1 MRLAIFMLVA
11 CFCLDLAAAA
21 QAPAAI
27 AAQIAAENTAKQ
39 GIAVSTASDL
49 SSTVSVEA
57 VLLPYSVAKRTF
69 GKEVAE
75 KYAVV
80 SLTVSNRDPKQG
92 VVLQSVFLDYSRWL
106 FSGVFAGLTNRAQ
119 APQEVWQQQS
129 KPSQVASA
137 EVRTVRTDFQDA
149 QLWSTRNW
157 VIHIATAVGA
167 AAGAVSFST
176 ASDLFAPSVAAFN
189 GNVVPALGIIWP
201 DNSQSQL
208 NLLNDIGFRTNHVI
222 AAKSADIV
230 VAFFPTE
237 RFLTPTLHEIYKKS
251 PAAFF
256 NPSELVFERPSRHG
270 AGHLLRLIEESGLIQ
285 PTPCGENSSEKSVR
299 CTLVGSVTRYEVAY
313 EQAKAQQKGGGNP
326 PNPCVDEKAAPG
338 LQKDCFNVALLN
350 RASLNNI
357 RVVVGGIMTV
367 DVSSVPATISSVQ
380 IQNDR
385 QGSTWK
391 SGQTITGTVTGTFLS
406 GGALSVTTTDATGA
420 TSTTALVSVNTDP
433 AAGSDTSMPFTAVVG
448 ANDIASGTKI
458 SFSVTKT
465 AQDNSTTSSAPFQY
479 VVSPE

>member
-1 MRLAIFMLVA
+1 MRFLPLLLVA
-11 CFCLDLAAAA
+11 GFCSGLAAMA
-21 QAPAAI
+21 QAPAAN
-27 AAQIAAENTAKQ
+27 AAQIAAENAAKQ
-39 GIAVSTASDL
+39 GVAVSAASDL

-80 SLTVSNRDPKQG
+80 ELTVSNRDPKQG

-106 FSGVFAGLTNRAQ
+106 FSGVFAGLAKNGQPVT
-119 APQEVWQQQS
+119 EIWQQQS

-149 QLWSTRNW
+149 QLWSARNW

-189 GNVVPALGIIWP
+189 GNVVPALGVIWP
-201 DNSQSQL
+201 DSSQIQL

-222 AAKSADIV
+222 AAKSSDIV

-237 RFLTPTLHEIYKKS
+237 RFLTPTLHEIYKRS

-256 NPSELVFERPSRHG
+256 NPSELVFERSSRHG

-285 PTPCGENSSEKSVR
+285 PTQCGENSPEKSVR

-313 EQAKAQQKGGGNP
+313 EQAKALQKGGGSA
-326 PNPCVDEKAAPG
+326 PNPCVDERATQS

-357 RVVVGGIMTV
+357 RVVVSGIMTV

-380 IQNDR
+380 IESEREGN
-385 QGSTWK
+385 TWK

-406 GGALSVTTTDATGA
+406 GGALSVTTTDATGS
-420 TSTTALVSVNTDP
+420 TSTTAFSSVKTDT
-433 AAGSDTSMPFTAVVG
+433 AASSDTSMSFSAVIG
-448 ANDIASGTKI
+448 ANDIAPGTKI

-465 AQDNSTTSSAPFQY
+465 AQDKSATSSSPFLY
-479 VVSPE
+479 VVPPQ

>member
-1 MRLAIFMLVA
+1 MRFMFLLLMA
-11 CFCLDLAAAA
+11 SFWSDFAAAA
-21 QAPAAI
+21 QAPAAN
-27 AAQIAAENTAKQ
+27 AAQIAAENAAKQ

-57 VLLPYSVAKRTF
+57 VLLPYSVVKRTF

-119 APQEVWQQQS
+119 APPETWQQQS
-129 KPSQVASA
+129 QPSQVASA

-149 QLWSTRNW
+149 QLWSTRSW
-157 VIHIATAVGA
+157 VIHIASAVGA

-189 GNVVPALGIIWP
+189 GNVVPALGLVWP

-237 RFLTPTLHEIYKKS
+237 RFLTPTLHEIYKKA

-256 NPSELVFERPSRHG
+256 NPSELVFERSSRHG

-285 PTPCGENSSEKSVR
+285 PSPCGENSSEKSVR

-313 EQAKAQQKGGGNP
+313 EQAKARQTGGASP
-326 PNPCVDEKAAPG
+326 PSPCADEKAAPG
-338 LQKDCFNVALLN
+338 LQKDCLNVALLN

-367 DVSSVPATISSVQ
+367 DVSSVPAIISSVQ

-385 QGSTWK
+385 QLGTWK

-406 GGALSVTTTDATGA
+406 GGALTMTMIDATGSA
-420 TSTTALVSVNTDP
+420 STTALASVKTMP
-433 AAGSDTSMPFTAVVG
+433 VASSDTSLSFSAVVG
-448 ANDIASGTKI
+448 ANDITPGAKI

-465 AQDNSTTSSAPFQY
+465 AQDKSTTSSAPFVY